1 MNVYFCDLCN
11 ESIPQAD
18 LDQGRAVRRNDRLI
32 CVACE
37 AAMSSAPAAAAA
49 APARVA
55 APAHAPRAAP
65 VASPSSVGVVAL
77 AFSAVALLAAAGSG
91 AYLFLR
97 FDGVAAELEERIA
110 GEQRAA
116 FERERRLV
124 ASVEGATSEGQSERR
139 TLQDQQRALEVR
151 VGDVEHDTGEIAGL
165 RERTGRLEERVEAF
179 ELVPDA
185 VERQASELATLSEA
199 VAELGKPGGTA
210 PATQAAPAE
219 TAPATKP
226 SSAAASPAPPPTAAW
241 KNWVGDLESQSTNTR
256 WQAVQSLAATGDPAV
271 VPHLLPRLKDSDI
284 FVRMAAARTLGDLG
298 APEAIPALIDALEDE
313 ELGVRTAAVE
323 SLRALTDKDER
334 ELPFPAEARQA
345 DREKHVK
352 AWRDWW
358 AKASRELAGPEK
370 KKGS

>member
-49 APARVA
+49 PARHVAPAPA
-55 APAHAPRAAP
+55 ARAAS

-97 FDGVAAELEERIA
+97 FDGVAAALEERIA

-151 VGDVEHDTGEIAGL
+151 VGDVEHDTSEIAGL
-165 RERTGRLEERVEAF
+165 RERTGRLEERMEAF
-179 ELVPDA
+179 DLVPDA

-199 VAELGKPGGTA
+199 VAELGKSGANA
-210 PATQAAPAE
+210 PAAQATPAE
-219 TAPATKP
+219 TPAPKP
-226 SSAAASPAPPPTAAW
+226 PSAAASPAPPATATW

-271 VPHLLPRLKDSDI
+271 VPHLLPRLKDTDI